1 MLLAQWAGIKPVLP
15 EMPRAPVHPVDV
27 LRVDQ
32 VRSADGFGERIFAPG
47 PGDDMDVVGHEAIAQ
62 YLKSEFCRLFAQ
74 QSQVHSAVVVNE
86 EYVLAVV
93 AAMGDM
99 VR

>member
-15 EMPRAPVHPVDV
+15 EMPRAAVHAVDV

-47 PGDDMDVVGHEAIAQ
+47 AGDDMDVVGHKAIAQ
-62 YLKSEFCRLFAQ
+62 YLKSELCRLFAQ
-74 QSQVHSAVVVNE
+74 QPQVHSAVVVNE
-86 EYVLAVV
+86 EYVLPVV
-93 AAMGDM
+93 AALGDM